1 MLICYTRHIPSNHAY
16 LTGITTMT
24 ISQLFKQ
31 AHAMARQVMQKGDC
45 YRVTFGAC
53 LKILWSVKNSRKG
66 ATNPLMEAFYIAFD
80 LDSGI
85 LNYQGV
91 IVISR
96 YNGKTIK
103 KGSVFYNYLKAQDF
117 KQNVYD
123 EFYIKVDNLQYNN
136 ALFLFLKLAGFTCIQ
151 YEMDDL
157 STIY

>member
-1 MLICYTRHIPSNHAY
+1 MRISN
-16 LTGITTMT
+16 
-24 ISQLFKQ
+24 SVLFKK
-31 AHAMARQVMQKGDC
+31 AHAMVKQVIQKGDC
-45 YRVTFGAC
+45 YRATFGAC
-53 LKILWSVKNSRKG
+53 LKLLLSVENSRKG
-66 ATNPLMEAFYIAFD
+66 ATNCLMEAFYIAFD

-103 KGSVFYNYLKAQDF
+103 KGSVFHKYLKAQDF

>member
-1 MLICYTRHIPSNHAY
+1 MNKTSTVLYKTPLFAQAKVVK
-16 LTGITTMT
+16 
-24 ISQLFKQ
+24 SQLFKQ
-31 AHAMARQVMQKGDC
+31 AHAMTKQVIHKGDC
-45 YRVTFGAC
+45 YRITFGAC
-53 LKILWSVKNSRKG
+53 LKLLLSVENSRKG
-66 ATNPLMEAFYIAFD
+66 ATNPLMEAFYVAFD

-91 IVISR
+91 ITISR

-103 KGSVFYNYLKAQDF
+103 KGSVFYKYLKAQDF
-117 KQNVYD
+117 KQNIYD

-151 YEMDDL
+151 YKMDDL

>member
-1 MLICYTRHIPSNHAY
+1 
-16 LTGITTMT
+16 MT
-24 ISQLFKQ
+24 NSQLFKQ
-31 AHAMARQVMQKGDC
+31 AHKLVKQVIQKGDC

-53 LKILWSVKNSRKG
+53 LKLLLSVQNSRKG

-80 LDSGI
+80 LDSGV

-91 IVISR
+91 ITISR

-103 KGSVFYNYLKAQDF
+103 KGRLFYSYLKAQGF
-117 KQNVYD
+117 KQNIYG

-136 ALFLFLKLAGFTCIQ
+136 ALFLFLKLAGFTCTQDKI
-151 YEMDDL
+151 DL

>member
-1 MLICYTRHIPSNHAY
+1 MRISN
-16 LTGITTMT
+16 
-24 ISQLFKQ
+24 SVLFKK
-31 AHAMARQVMQKGDC
+31 AHAMVKQVIQKGDC
-45 YRVTFGAC
+45 YRATFGAC
-53 LKILWSVKNSRKG
+53 LKLLLSVENSRKG